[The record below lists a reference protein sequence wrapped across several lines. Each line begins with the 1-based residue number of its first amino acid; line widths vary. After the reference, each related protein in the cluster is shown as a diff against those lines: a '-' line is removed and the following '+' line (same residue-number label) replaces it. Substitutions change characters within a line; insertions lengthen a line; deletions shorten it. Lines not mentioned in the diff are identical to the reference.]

1 VIAMAKKG
9 KVKKDMERGL
19 ERRRTIRIRRSSL
32 VKSKLDDIDRPA
44 LKIAETHDELKQAF
58 EVVYDAY
65 RLAKYIK
72 EPHPSRMAY
81 SIYSLLPTTC
91 VFVFKSYLS
100 VISTMTFIP
109 DNPVFGLP
117 LDAIYKKEL
126 DGLRNQGR
134 NIGEVGAL
142 ATPRKRRWSNL
153 VIYLAKA
160 LFWYAHMTD
169 VNDVCIMVNPKHVR
183 FYKEIFLFED
193 FGEEKWYPGVEAPAV
208 ALRVNLDHYDERM
221 ANAYGES
228 DFDTDLLSF
237 FSKVNNI
244 ILDPNIEYP
253 IKRQLPLDMSS
264 VKEFLEHRPELLDTL
279 TPEQRQVFDMIYHE
293 VAGANSIRTH

>member
-1 VIAMAKKG
+1 MAKKG
-9 KVKKDMERGL
+9 KVKMNVESGL

-44 LKIAETHDELKQAF
+44 LKIAETYDELSQAF
-58 EVVYDAY
+58 EIVYDAY
-65 RLAKYIK
+65 RLSKYIK

-81 SIYSLLPTTC
+81 SVYSLLPSTC
-91 VFVFKSYLS
+91 VFVFKSYMS
-100 VISTMTFIP
+100 VISTMTYIP
-109 DNPVFGLP
+109 DSPVFGLP
-117 LDAIYKKEL
+117 LDAIYKEEL
-126 DGLRNQGR
+126 DELRNQGR
-134 NIGEVGAL
+134 QIAEVGAL

-160 LFWYAHMTD
+160 LFWYARMTD

-208 ALRVNLDHYDERM
+208 ALRVDLATYDQKM
-221 ANAYGES
+221 DNAYGQS

-237 FSKVNNI
+237 FTKVNNV

-253 IKRQLPLDMSS
+253 INRSLPLEMSA
-264 VKEFLEHRPELLDTL
+264 VRRFMKARPDLLEGMTDH
-279 TPEQRQVFDMIYHE
+279 QRQVFSMIYHE
-293 VAGANSIRTH
+293 VSNLIDRPLTH